1 MVKMTALD
9 AMEARNPEAWSEPA
23 RARAVDLVMIGHL
36 LEGRLARE
44 GVTNAAGFAKVWRD
58 HLVPVAATNVE
69 EWEPGQ
75 CAEIHSM
82 MSDAG
87 KAFNNVVGRVIGR
100 TDDGERFELIAHG
113 PDGLGSVHIRPANLK
128 ATARPTAVLFLWRR
142 TAVTPYFAI
151 QKALRLLSQP
161 GSAGPLPVTVL
172 SGFLGAGKTTLLN
185 HLLNN
190 RAGWR
195 IAVIVNDMASVNVDA
210 ELVRSGGMLH
220 KEEKMVELSNGC
232 ICCTLREDLLTS
244 LAALAAERR
253 FDHVIVESSGISE
266 PLPVAETFTFT
277 DESSGVSLG
286 DVASL
291 HNLVTVVDAAS
302 IFEQLT
308 SVDTLAD
315 RGWQAGAGDER
326 GVAHLMCEQLEFSDV
341 LVLNKTDL
349 LDDAQVAAVE
359 RLLKKVNPTAEV
371 IRSVQSRVE
380 PSLLLSKARFSLR
393 KAEEH
398 PQWLQEARAHEH
410 TPETLEFG
418 ISSFIYRAKRP
429 FHPARLH
436 AALCARPRPGALE
449 RLLRLKGI
457 LWLATRHSQQGHAA
471 LAGTQFALSPGPPWW
486 AALPADEWPEGL
498 ADDLKGSTL
507 WDGEHGDRQSEL
519 VCIGQQLDHAAAAA
533 ALEACLLTEDE
544 MAGGEARWAAM
555 ADPFAEAWERE
566 AGEAGVY
573 DGAGHDHDHD
583 HAHSH

>member
-1 MVKMTALD
+1 
-9 AMEARNPEAWSEPA
+9 
-23 RARAVDLVMIGHL
+23 
-36 LEGRLARE
+36 
-44 GVTNAAGFAKVWRD
+44 
-58 HLVPVAATNVE
+58 
-69 EWEPGQ
+69 
-75 CAEIHSM
+75 
-82 MSDAG
+82 
-87 KAFNNVVGRVIGR
+87 
-100 TDDGERFELIAHG
+100 
-113 PDGLGSVHIRPANLK
+113 
-128 ATARPTAVLFLWRR
+128 
-142 TAVTPYFAI
+142 
-151 QKALRLLSQP
+151 
-161 GSAGPLPVTVL
+161 
-172 SGFLGAGKTTLLN
+172 
-185 HLLNN
+185 
-190 RAGWR
+190 
-195 IAVIVNDMASVNVDA
+195 
-210 ELVRSGGMLH
+210 
-220 KEEKMVELSNGC
+220 MVELSNGC

-326 GVAHLMCEQLEFSDV
+326 GVAHLLCEQLEFADV

-349 LDDAQVAAVE
+349 LGDAQVAAVE

-498 ADDLKGSTL
+498 AEDLKGSTL
-507 WDGEHGDRQSEL
+507 WDAEHGDRQSEL

-533 ALEACLLTEDE
+533 ALEACLLTDAE

-566 AGEAGVY
+566 AGEAGIY

-583 HAHSH
+583 HGHSHAHSH

>member
-1 MVKMTALD
+1 MGK
-9 AMEARNPEAWSEPA
+9 E
-23 RARAVDLVMIGHL
+23 
-36 LEGRLARE
+36 
-44 GVTNAAGFAKVWRD
+44 NA
-58 HLVPVAATNVE
+58 
-69 EWEPGQ
+69 
-75 CAEIHSM
+75 
-82 MSDAG
+82 
-87 KAFNNVVGRVIGR
+87 
-100 TDDGERFELIAHG
+100 
-113 PDGLGSVHIRPANLK
+113 
-128 ATARPTAVLFLWRR
+128 
-142 TAVTPYFAI
+142 
-151 QKALRLLSQP
+151 
-161 GSAGPLPVTVL
+161 PLPVTVL
-172 SGFLGAGKTTLLN
+172 SGFLGAGKTTLLK
-185 HLLNN
+185 HLLHN
-190 RAGWR
+190 RDGHR
-195 IAVIVNDMASVNVDA
+195 IAVVVNDMASVNVDA
-210 ELVRSGGMLH
+210 ELVRRGGVLQQ
-220 KEEKMVELSNGC
+220 EEKMVELSNGC

-326 GVAHLMCEQLEFSDV
+326 GVAHLLCEQLEFADV

-349 LDDAQVAAVE
+349 LGDAQVAAVE

-418 ISSFIYRAKRP
+418 DLELYLPREAPLPPGAAARGAVRAAAAGRAGEVAP
-429 FHPARLH
+429 PQGDSVAGD
-436 AALCARPRPGALE
+436 AAL
-449 RLLRLKGI
+449 
-457 LWLATRHSQQGHAA
+457 QQGHAA

-498 ADDLKGSTL
+498 AEDLKGSTL
-507 WDGEHGDRQSEL
+507 WDGEHGDRQSARL
-519 VCIGQQLDHAAAAA
+519 HRPAARPRGGGRRARGVPPHRRGDGGRRG
-533 ALEACLLTEDE
+533 AL
-544 MAGGEARWAAM
+544 GGDGRPVRRGVGARGGRGGRLRRRGARPRARPL
-555 ADPFAEAWERE
+555 ARPRALKLIFESLNRSICFARR
-566 AGEAGVY
+566 G
-573 DGAGHDHDHD
+573 
-583 HAHSH
+583 